1 MNDPEY
7 LILKKMLEKN
17 RRLFQT
23 QVIDFIE
30 YIDNHL
36 MIMERMKKSIIKF
49 ESSDFNFLAAI
60 DTEECIDKFRKGI
73 MIVKVN
79 LN

>member
-1 MNDPEY
+1 MNDPEF

-23 QVIDFIE
+23 EAINFTE

-49 ESSDFNFLAAI
+49 ETSDFNYLAAI
-60 DTEECIDKFRKGI
+60 DTEDCIHKFRKGI